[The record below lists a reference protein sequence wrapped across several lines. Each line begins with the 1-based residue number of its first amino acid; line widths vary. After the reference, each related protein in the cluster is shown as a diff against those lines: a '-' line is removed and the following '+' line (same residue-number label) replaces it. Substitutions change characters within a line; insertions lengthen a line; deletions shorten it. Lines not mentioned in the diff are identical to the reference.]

1 MTMLDNVEDF
11 IAKCKKRG
19 ITQVMITIAYRID
32 NFTQR
37 VATFDWS
44 AQAMNKNS
52 KSPMGFDTV
61 DGIKYMDKK
70 SECWFDDG
78 YPLPIYSEGAMIF
91 NGSESRKGTQFERM
105 GAFFNDIKR
114 MEEANF
120 NFSFM
125 AHDTEAIFQWLDIVV
140 TCLSDPSAKE
150 DMENEIRDLT
160 RVRTR

>member
-1 MTMLDNVEDF
+1 MLENVENF
-11 IAKCKKRG
+11 IAKCKKIG

-44 AQAMNKNS
+44 AKAIKNNS

-61 DGIKYMDKK
+61 DDIKYMDKK

-78 YPLPIYSEGAMIF
+78 YPLPIYSEGTMDF
-91 NGSESRKGTQFERM
+91 NGSECRKGTQFERV
-105 GAFFNDIKR
+105 GAFLSDMIK
-114 MEEANF
+114 MQEANL
-120 NFSFM
+120 NTSFM
-125 AHDTEAIFQWLDIVV
+125 AWDSEAIFQWLSIVE
-140 TCLSDPSAKE
+140 TCLRDPSAKQ
-150 DMENEIRDLT
+150 DIENEISDLP